1 MVIYDI
7 HVEGTEHIPVSENYL
22 ICSNRISYFDP
33 VWILSAMPKDSVVSE
48 NICCLAAKHTM
59 EGKIS
64 KKIFTALGGIPVD
77 REGNTIPLIRR
88 TGELLKDGKNII
100 LFPEGARSRDGS
112 MLPFKSGA
120 GRIAEYSQKKILP
133 VKIEGAF
140 EIFPRHIDRPR
151 IYDWKNHRKY

>member
-1 MVIYDI
+1 M
-7 HVEGTEHIPVSENYL
+7 
-22 ICSNRISYFDP
+22 
-33 VWILSAMPKDSVVSE
+33 
-48 NICCLAAKHTM
+48 
-59 EGKIS
+59 
-64 KKIFTALGGIPVD
+64 D

-151 IYDWKNHRKY
+151 IYDWKNHRKYQLKIRFGEPVEPQDKNADEIIRILRKRIEEM